1 MKKSRFGF
9 VGRDGRRYIVAGW
22 QLACGMV
29 VHRSMF
35 SAGDQSDEHWSVS
48 DPVSGGRVGA
58 GFTMGEAVA
67 AYREL
72 RRAYGQGW
80 PEALAVQRQAMARR
94 TRQTLCEKAGEAHAE
109 VVKA

>member
-1 MKKSRFGF
+1 MKKVRFYFVSRNGNHC
-9 VGRDGRRYIVAGW
+9 IVSGW

-35 SAGDQSDEHWSVS
+35 AGGGQSDERWSVS
-48 DPVSGGRVGA
+48 DPVSGGRIRD

-72 RRAYGQGW
+72 RRNYGPGW
-80 PEALAVQRQAMARR
+80 FEALAVGRQAMARTNVLLR
-94 TRQTLCEKAGEAHAE
+94 DSKRSGA
-109 VVKA
+109 